1 MKNFDEYLRFSN
13 TGDRR
18 RKIKDKNILKRAE
31 KLLYIEGRVIKV
43 PIINEKD
50 KKDELIL
57 LTNLPQNILDGY
69 EIADLYRDRWEIEV
83 NYDRLKNKMEIE
95 NYSGKLEQ
103 TIKQDFYSSI
113 YIFNLAMI
121 LKNNIQKHL
130 ERKNKKKREKE
141 NKEYRTNINT
151 LIGRIKNK
159 LLDLFTSDNEE
170 MKMIFERIIKRGV
183 KDIYLYD
190 FNRSKKQWHEKTF
203 VGKFRFNQRRN
214 I

>member
-13 TGDRR
+13 TGYRR

-31 KLLYIEGRVIKV
+31 KLLYIEGIVIKV

-95 NYSGKLEQ
+95 NL
-103 TIKQDFYSSI
+103 
-113 YIFNLAMI
+113 
-121 LKNNIQKHL
+121 
-130 ERKNKKKREKE
+130 
-141 NKEYRTNINT
+141 
-151 LIGRIKNK
+151 
-159 LLDLFTSDNEE
+159 
-170 MKMIFERIIKRGV
+170 
-183 KDIYLYD
+183 
-190 FNRSKKQWHEKTF
+190 
-203 VGKFRFNQRRN
+203 
-214 I
+214 

>member
-13 TGDRR
+13 TGYRR

>member
-13 TGDRR
+13 TGDIK